1 MQQVELGQG
10 RFDIASKKKK
20 KKVQEKERIMS
31 IRIIGIDLGV
41 SAKHKA
47 MILDPASNEFIGKKV
62 IFRARPGE
70 LERLL
75 QRARAGAPED
85 VEVVAIMEATGMAW
99 YPVGVYLHRQGVTV
113 YRVNGQKTKDLRQ
126 VLWKHAASDRIDSRV
141 LAHLYQLAPDRL
153 TAWWPVT
160 GEQLALQRACRA
172 YAYWRE
178 QDIALQN
185 RLQAYDQWAWD
196 GLGKVV
202 PAVAQRWMRQHW
214 YNPWQVQAA
223 GAAHLVAAWQAASPQ
238 QPADTDW
245 IARWLA
251 RAQEMTTLYGSEEM
265 VGYEDLQAIMGH
277 SLTLLDQYNQEQ
289 ERLTQEKIEPLYR
302 RLYPDCPLTTIY
314 GIGLQS
320 AAIYR
325 AFIQHID
332 RFSMVEKFR
341 LWCGIVPGSKQS
353 GEAEA
358 KGLHITQAGPNLVKA
373 TLYFNAEVA
382 RQWDVQLAAIY
393 HKQMVN
399 YGKHH
404 IQAVCACAS
413 HLANRIY
420 AVLKQNRPYQ
430 LRDLDG
436 KPITIEQS
444 RELCKQFR
452 VPDEVRQRNNKRFRR
467 ARAEQKAEAQAQRQ
481 QRR

>member
-1 MQQVELGQG
+1 
-10 RFDIASKKKK
+10 
-20 KKVQEKERIMS
+20 MS

-47 MILDPASNEFIGKKV
+47 VILDPASNEFIGKQL
-62 IFRARPGE
+62 IFRARPAE
-70 LERLL
+70 LERVL
-75 QRARAGAPED
+75 QRARAGAPAD
-85 VEVVAIMEATGMAW
+85 VAVVAVLEATGMAW
-99 YPVGVYLHRQGVTV
+99 YQVGVYLHRQGVTV

-126 VLWKHAASDRIDSRV
+126 VLWKHAGSDRIDSRV

-153 TAWWPVT
+153 TPWWPVT
-160 GEQLALQRACRA
+160 GDQLALQRACRA
-172 YAYWRE
+172 YAHWRE
-178 QDIALQN
+178 QNIALQN
-185 RLQAYDQWAWD
+185 RLHAYDQWAWD
-196 GLGKVV
+196 GLHHLV
-202 PAVAQRWMRQHW
+202 PAAAQRWMRQHW
-214 YNPWQVQAA
+214 YNPWQVLAA
-223 GAAHLVAAWQAASPQ
+223 GQAHLVATWQAASPQ
-238 QPADTDW
+238 QPAATDW
-245 IARWLA
+245 IAPWLA
-251 RAQEMTTLYGSEEM
+251 RAQEMTALYGSQEM
-265 VGYEDLQAIMGH
+265 VGYEDLQAIMRH
-277 SLTLLDQYNQEQ
+277 SLALLDQYNQEQ
-289 ERLTQEKIEPLYR
+289 ERLTRAKIEPLYH

-325 AFIQHID
+325 AFIQDID
-332 RFSMVEKFR
+332 RFPLVEKFR

-353 GEAEA
+353 GETEA
-358 KGLHITQAGPNLVKA
+358 KGLHMTQAGPDLVKA
-373 TLYFNAEVA
+373 TLYLNAEVA

-393 HKQMVN
+393 YKQMVD

-420 AVLKQNRPYQ
+420 VVLKQNRPYQ
-430 LRDLDG
+430 LRDLAAN
-436 KPITIEQS
+436 PITVEQS

-467 ARAEQKAEAQAQRQ
+467 ARAEERAEARAQRRQ